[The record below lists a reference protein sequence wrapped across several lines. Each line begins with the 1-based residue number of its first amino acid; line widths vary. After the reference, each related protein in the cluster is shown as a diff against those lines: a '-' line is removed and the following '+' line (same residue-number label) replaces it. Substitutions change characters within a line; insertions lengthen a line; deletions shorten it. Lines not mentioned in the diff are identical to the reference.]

1 VPCYKRAPFVQRKAD
16 LWCSAAAVA
25 ALVVPPGEV
34 KAGHTLSNTQIGV
47 GLGAAAL
54 AGAAAAAVGTAGT

>member
-1 VPCYKRAPFVQRKAD
+1 M
-16 LWCSAAAVA
+16 
-25 ALVVPPGEV
+25 VPPGEV